1 MHVNLS
7 AGKARKTLLSKT
19 HFSVLILISLYV
31 AWPGILM
38 LVPEA
43 KKLNY
48 KVQKYKHC
56 KKRKYMILKPHDT
69 LSEM

>member
-19 HFSVLILISLYV
+19 YFSVLILISLYV

-43 KKLNY
+43 KKNY
-48 KVQKYKHC
+48 KVQKYKHY
-56 KKRKYMILKPHDT
+56 KKKNIHDSKAT
-69 LSEM
+69 CHII